1 MYKHFFK
8 RFFDFTLSLLAIII
22 LSPLLLIL
30 SLVVLC
36 NMGAPILFKQKRVG
50 KNEKIFT
57 MYKFRTMNNKKDADG
72 NLLPD
77 EQRVTKFGKF
87 LRSTSL
93 DELPELFNILK
104 GDLSIIGPRPLLVEY
119 LPYYTEEERHRH
131 DVRGGL
137 TVPEVLYDN
146 VTPTWEEQ
154 FSYEVDYAKNV
165 TFGLDIKIL
174 FYTVRNL
181 FKRNK
186 TDYGSYVRKSL
197 VEERAQEVGQVE
209 EAAIT
214 LDAEEKV

>member
-1 MYKHFFK
+1 MYIHFFK
-8 RFFDFTLSLLAIII
+8 RLFDFCLSFLAIVV
-22 LSPLLLIL
+22 LSPVLLVLSIL
-30 SLVVLC
+30 VWF
-36 NMGAPILFKQKRVG
+36 NMGAPIFFKQKRVG

-57 MYKFRTMNNKKDADG
+57 MYKFRTMNNKKDENG

-77 EQRVTKFGKF
+77 DQRVTKLGKF

-104 GDLSIIGPRPLLVEY
+104 GDLSIIGPRPLLPEY

-174 FYTVRNL
+174 FYTFRNL

-197 VEERAQEVGQVE
+197 VEERGDAKDP
-209 EAAIT
+209 AIT
-214 LDAEEKV
+214 VIEE

>member
-8 RFFDFTLSLLAIII
+8 RFFDFLLSLLAIIV
-22 LSPLLLIL
+22 LSPILLIL
-30 SLVVLC
+30 TILVLC
-36 NMGAPILFKQKRVG
+36 NMGAPVFFKQKRVG

-57 MYKFRTMNNKKDADG
+57 MYKFRTMNNKKDENG

-77 EQRVTKFGKF
+77 DQRVTKLGKF

-137 TVPEVLYDN
+137 TVPEVLHNN

-165 TFGLDIKIL
+165 TLWLDIKIL
-174 FYTVRNL
+174 FYTIRNL
-181 FKRNK
+181 FKRNA
-186 TDYGSYVRKSL
+186 TDYGGYVRKSL
-197 VEERAQEVGQVE
+197 IEERKEKEVTE
-209 EAAIT
+209 EVAV
-214 LDAEEKV
+214 AEEK

>member
-1 MYKHFFK
+1 MYRHFFK
-8 RFFDFTLSLLAIII
+8 RFFDFILSLLAIII

-137 TVPEVLYDN
+137 TVPEVLHNN

-165 TFGLDIKIL
+165 TLWLDIKIL

-197 VEERAQEVGQVE
+197 VEERTQEIEQIE
-209 EAAIT
+209 E
-214 LDAEEKV
+214 LQ

>member
-1 MYKHFFK
+1 MYKKFFK

-30 SLVVLC
+30 SFLVLC

-77 EQRVTKFGKF
+77 DQRVTKFGKF

-137 TVPEVLYDN
+137 TVPEVL
-146 VTPTWEEQ
+146 
-154 FSYEVDYAKNV
+154 
-165 TFGLDIKIL
+165 
-174 FYTVRNL
+174 
-181 FKRNK
+181 
-186 TDYGSYVRKSL
+186 
-197 VEERAQEVGQVE
+197 
-209 EAAIT
+209 
-214 LDAEEKV
+214 

>member
-1 MYKHFFK
+1 MYRHFFK

-137 TVPEVLYDN
+137 TVPEVLHNN

-165 TFGLDIKIL
+165 TLWLDIKIL

-197 VEERAQEVGQVE
+197 VEERTQEIEKIE
-209 EAAIT
+209 E
-214 LDAEEKV
+214 LQ

>member
-8 RFFDFTLSLLAIII
+8 RFFDFTLSLLAIIT
-22 LSPLLLIL
+22 LSPILLIL
-30 SLVVLC
+30 SFLVLC
-36 NMGAPILFKQKRVG
+36 NMGTPIFFKQKRVG

-57 MYKFRTMNNKKDADG
+57 MYKFRTMNNKKDKNG

-77 EQRVTKFGKF
+77 DQRLTRFGKF

-137 TVPEVLYDN
+137 TVPEVLHNN
-146 VTPTWEEQ
+146 VMPTWEEQ

-165 TFGLDIKIL
+165 TLWLDIKIL
-174 FYTVRNL
+174 FYTIKIL
-181 FKRNK
+181 FKRVKEN
-186 TDYGSYVRKSL
+186 YGSEVRMPL
-197 VEERAQEVGQVE
+197 FEERKNMVEKESQENDEQ
-209 EAAIT
+209 
-214 LDAEEKV
+214 

>member
-8 RFFDFTLSLLAIII
+8 RFFDFTLSLLVIII

-146 VTPTWEEQ
+146 VTPSWEEQ
-154 FSYEVDYAKNV
+154 FSYEVEYAKKLSLW
-165 TFGLDIKIL
+165 LDIKIL
-174 FYTVRNL
+174 FYTVKIL
-181 FKRNK
+181 FKRVK
-186 TDYGSYVRKSL
+186 EDYGSEVRKPLS
-197 VEERAQEVGQVE
+197 EERKNMIKKETEVNVE
-209 EAAIT
+209 Q
-214 LDAEEKV
+214 